1 MREALFFIGGLG
13 MKIEEIVMF
22 PTQLKHVETVSIKS
36 KKLSN
41 DIEREFNIT
50 ANTKGEIVD
59 KKTGKCTIQ
68 IHVGNNE
75 YFIEE
80 EKIGIFE
87 FENEIDDE
95 KKAIQFMEVQGIRI
109 LWSYVREDL
118 YSISSKMLT
127 RPLMIP
133 TIDVMKTLEK
143 AQ

>member
-1 MREALFFIGGLG
+1 

-22 PTQLKHVETVSIKS
+22 PTQLKYVETVSIKAE
-36 KKLSN
+36 KLSN
-41 DIEREFNIT
+41 DIKKEFNIT
-50 ANTKGEIVD
+50 VNTMGEIMD

-68 IHVGNNE
+68 IRVGNEE
-75 YFIEE
+75 YYIEE
-80 EKIGIFE
+80 EKVGIFE

-95 KKAIQFMEVQGIRI
+95 KKAVQFMEVQGIRI

-118 YSISSKMLT
+118 YSISSRMLSK
-127 RPLMIP
+127 PLMIP